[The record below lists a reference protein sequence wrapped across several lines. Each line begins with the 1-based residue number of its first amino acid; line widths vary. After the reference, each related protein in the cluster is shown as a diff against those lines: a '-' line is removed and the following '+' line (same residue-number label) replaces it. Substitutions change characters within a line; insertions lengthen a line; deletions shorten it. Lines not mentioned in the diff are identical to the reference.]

1 MLEWLGSKLPRK
13 GGPMAIQ
20 KIEHNGIT
28 WLDIPQ
34 PTVMDIEFLRQ
45 NFPFHPLD
53 IEDLLGNLQRPKL
66 DEYDD
71 YLFIVLHMPV
81 FDKQRQVTSAT
92 ELNLF
97 VGPDYLVSLHKG
109 ELWPLT
115 KLFESSQSSERLKEE
130 NLGNGPGYLLY
141 KLVDKLVDSCFPLA
155 YKIERNVQDVEAK
168 IFESRVRETVFELS
182 IIRRDIIAFR
192 RIIKPQISVISR
204 LEYLKSRIIHEDLDV
219 YFSDISDHM
228 GKIWDTLEDQ
238 KTIIES
244 LNDTHTSLTS
254 YQTSEIMK
262 VLTLISVIMLPLTL
276 ISGIYGMNIDLP
288 FAHNPKAFAI
298 VAGFMAT
305 VASGMLVIFKF
316 QRWI

>member
-1 MLEWLGSKLPRK
+1 
-13 GGPMAIQ
+13 MAIQ
-20 KIEHNGIT
+20 KIEYKGIT

-71 YLFIVLHMPV
+71 YLFLVVHMPV
-81 FDKQRQVTSAT
+81 FDKARRVTAAS
-92 ELNLF
+92 EVNLF

-109 ELWPLT
+109 ELWPIA
-115 KLFESSQSSERLKEE
+115 KLFDAVKGNERLQAE

-141 KLVDKLVDSCFPLA
+141 KLIDKLVDNCFPLV
-155 YKIERNVQDVEAK
+155 YKIERSVQEIETK
-168 IFESRVRETVFELS
+168 IFESKVRETVFELS
-182 IIRRDIIAFR
+182 MIRRDIIAFR
-192 RIIKPQISVISR
+192 RIIKPQIPVISR
-204 LEYLKSRIIHEDLDV
+204 LEYLKGRIINEELEI
-219 YFSDISDHM
+219 YFSDISDHL
-228 GKIWDTLEDQ
+228 GKIWDSLDDL
-238 KTIIES
+238 KTITES

-254 YQTSEIMK
+254 YQTAEVMK
-262 VLTLISVIMLPLTL
+262 VLTVISVVMLPLTL

-288 FAHNPKAFAI
+288 FQHHQASFSLVMAI
-298 VAGFMAT
+298 MGCVG
-305 VASGMLVIFKF
+305 VGMLTVFRW

>member
-1 MLEWLGSKLPRK
+1 
-13 GGPMAIQ
+13 MAIQ
-20 KIEHNGIT
+20 KIEHKGIT

-34 PTVMDIEFLRQ
+34 PTVMDIEYLRQ

-71 YLFIVLHMPV
+71 YLFLVLHMPV
-81 FDKQRQVTSAT
+81 FDKQRRVTSAS

-109 ELWPLT
+109 ELWPLS
-115 KLFESSQSSERLKEE
+115 KLFEAVQSSDRLKEE

-141 KLVDKLVDSCFPLA
+141 RLVDKLVDSCFPLT
-155 YKIERNVQDVEAK
+155 YKIERNVAEVEAK
-168 IFESRVRETVFELS
+168 IFESRVRETVFDLS
-182 IIRRDIIAFR
+182 VIRRDIIAFR
-192 RIIKPQISVISR
+192 RIIKPQIAVISR
-204 LEYLKSRIIHEDLDV
+204 LEYIKSRLIPEDLDI
-219 YFSDISDHM
+219 YFSDISDHL
-228 GKIWDTLEDQ
+228 GKIWDSLEDQ

-262 VLTLISVIMLPLTL
+262 VLTIISVLMMPLTL
-276 ISGIYGMNIDLP
+276 ISGIYGMNIELP
-288 FAHNPKAFAI
+288 LAHSHSAFGL
-298 VAGFMAT
+298 VVGFMSS
-305 VASGMLVIFKF
+305 VAIGMLAVFKYN
-316 QRWI
+316 RWI

>member
-1 MLEWLGSKLPRK
+1 ME
-13 GGPMAIQ
+13 
-20 KIEHNGIT
+20 
-28 WLDIPQ
+28 
-34 PTVMDIEFLRQ
+34 
-45 NFPFHPLD
+45 
-53 IEDLLGNLQRPKL
+53 
-66 DEYDD
+66 
-71 YLFIVLHMPV
+71 
-81 FDKQRQVTSAT
+81 
-92 ELNLF
+92 
-97 VGPDYLVSLHKG
+97 
-109 ELWPLT
+109 
-115 KLFESSQSSERLKEE
+115 
-130 NLGNGPGYLLY
+130 
-141 KLVDKLVDSCFPLA
+141 
-155 YKIERNVQDVEAK
+155 K

>member
-1 MLEWLGSKLPRK
+1 
-13 GGPMAIQ
+13 MAIQ
-20 KIEHNGIT
+20 KIEYNGIT

-34 PTVMDIEFLRQ
+34 PTVMDIEYLRQ

-71 YLFIVLHMPV
+71 YLFLVLHLPT
-81 FDKQRQVTSAT
+81 FDKARRVTTPS
-92 ELNLF
+92 EVNLF

-109 ELWPLT
+109 ELWPIT
-115 KLFESSQSSERLKEE
+115 KLFEAVASSDRLKAD

-141 KLVDKLVDSCFPLA
+141 RLIDKLVDSCFPLA
-155 YKIERNVQDVEAK
+155 YKIERNVAEVEAK
-168 IFESRVRETVFELS
+168 IFESKVRETVFELS
-182 IIRRDIIAFR
+182 VIRRDIIAFR
-192 RIIKPQISVISR
+192 RIIKPQIPVISR
-204 LEYLKSRIIHEDLDV
+204 LEYLKSRIVSEDLEV
-219 YFSDISDHM
+219 YFSDISDHL

-262 VLTLISVIMLPLTL
+262 VLTIISVIMLPLTL
-276 ISGIYGMNIDLP
+276 ISGIYGMNIPLP
-288 FAHNPKAFAI
+288 FQGHAHAFVI
-298 VAGFMAT
+298 VSMFMFA
-305 VASGMLVIFKF
+305 VAVGMLAVFRL